1 MQDFYITLP
10 SNTPNSDRRNTTS
23 NFRVRLPEEIQ
34 LSGGE
39 WEVALVEIQFPCSW
53 NNVTDQYEDGT
64 VYHELIHS
72 TLKQNEIEVELD
84 TGHQIC
90 IQVKPGYYKGVKDLL
105 NAIANEI
112 ESSLLLNVELGDQE
126 GVILSSEPAR
136 FDLSYDLEFQYDE
149 EYNKVYFHASVMSY
163 GIRYIKLS
171 QLLRYML
178 GFKNAH
184 QPGDTG
190 KKVYAE
196 HPPDMRAGIESLYIY
211 ADIVTP
217 QLVGNKRAQVL
228 RIVPISGSFGDIVD
242 RSFDTPHY
250 VPVLKKAFSTIE
262 ISIKTDQNQPFAFQ
276 FGKSVVKLHFRK
288 RFGLR
293 I

>member
-1 MQDFYITLP
+1 MQDFYVTLP
-10 SNTPNSDRRNTTS
+10 SNTPEKRNSTS

-34 LSGGE
+34 LTGGA

-53 NNVTDQYEDGT
+53 NNVTDEYEDGVT
-64 VYHELIHS
+64 YNELIHS

-84 TGHQIC
+84 SGHQIC
-90 IQVKPGYYKGVKDLL
+90 IQVKPGYYKGIKDLL
-105 NAIANEI
+105 NAIANELDN
-112 ESSLLLNVELGDQE
+112 SRLLNEPPTDNPKE
-126 GVILSSEPAR
+126 GVMLSSEPAR
-136 FDLSYDLEFQYDE
+136 FDLSYDLEFQHDE
-149 EYNKVYFHASVMSY
+149 EYNKVYVHASIVSY

-178 GFKNAH
+178 GFESAH
-184 QPGDTG
+184 LPGDTG
-190 KKVYAE
+190 KKVYAKY
-196 HPPDMRAGIESLYIY
+196 PPDMRAGIESLYIY
-211 ADIVTP
+211 ADIVEP

-250 VPVLKKAFSTIE
+250 VPVLKKTFSTIE
-262 ISIKTDQNQPFAFQ
+262 ISIKTDQDKPFAFQ
-276 FGKSVVKLHFRK
+276 FGKAVVKLHFRK
-288 RFGLR
+288 RFSLR